1 MLEILGIYLIVTS
14 AIVISLVLM
23 RSPKFADL
31 IRNLF
36 QVMYLNSRD
45 IVLGL
50 FLVID
55 AILLLV
61 ILILK
66 IKDYLG

>member
-1 MLEILGIYLIVTS
+1 MLEILVIYLLVTS

>member
-1 MLEILGIYLIVTS
+1 MLEILGIYLLVTS

-23 RSPKFADL
+23 GSPKFADL

>member
-1 MLEILGIYLIVTS
+1 MLEILGIYLLVTS